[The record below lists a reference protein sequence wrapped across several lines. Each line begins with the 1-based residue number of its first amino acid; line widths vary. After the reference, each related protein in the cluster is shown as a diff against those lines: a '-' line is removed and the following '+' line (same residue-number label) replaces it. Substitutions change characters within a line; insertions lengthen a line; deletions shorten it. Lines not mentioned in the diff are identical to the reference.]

1 MTTFCYKVCRVV
13 DGKYF
18 SEFGDE
24 FPKWDTEY
32 KIGEYVYPPVGKL
45 FMYLDIAAAI
55 ERKWDGSVILQC
67 IVPGDVEYVNAAEF
81 EEVENEDF
89 FPQYWKDRRVRSPY
103 SSMRSNIALV
113 DSVNVLKVFSDEE
126 ITELARIL
134 NLVVLQ

>member
-13 DGKYF
+13 NGKYF
-18 SEFGDE
+18 SEFGDG

-32 KIGEYVYPPVGKL
+32 KIGEYVYPPIGKL
-45 FMYLDIAAAI
+45 FVYLDIAAAI
-55 ERKWDGSVILQC
+55 ERKGDGNVILQC
-67 IVPGDVEYVNAAEF
+67 IVSSSVEYVNVATL

-89 FPQYWKDRRVRSPY
+89 FPQYWKTRKVRSFYGP
-103 SSMRSNIALV
+103 MRSNIALV

>member
-18 SEFGDE
+18 SEFGG
-24 FPKWDTEY
+24 DTEY
-32 KIGEYVYPPVGKL
+32 KIGGYVYPPVGKL
-45 FMYLDIAAAI
+45 FVYLDVAAAI

-67 IVPGDVEYVNAAEF
+67 IVPGDIEYVNVAEF
-81 EEVENEDF
+81 EEVENGDF
-89 FPQYWKDRRVRSPY
+89 FPQYWKNRNV
-103 SSMRSNIALV
+103 RSNIALV

-126 ITELARIL
+126 ITELARTL

>member
-18 SEFGDE
+18 SEFGG
-24 FPKWDTEY
+24 DTEY
-32 KIGEYVYPPVGKL
+32 KIGGYVYPPIGKL
-45 FMYLDIAAAI
+45 FVYLDVAAAI

-67 IVPGDVEYVNAAEF
+67 IVPGDVEYVNAAGF

-89 FPQYWKDRRVRSPY
+89 FLQYWKNRNV
-103 SSMRSNIALV
+103 RSNIALV

>member
-13 DGKYF
+13 NGKYF
-18 SEFGDE
+18 SEFGG
-24 FPKWDTEY
+24 DTEY

-45 FMYLDIAAAI
+45 FMYLDIATAI

-89 FPQYWKDRRVRSPY
+89 FPQYWKDRRVRS

>member
-18 SEFGDE
+18 SEFGG
-24 FPKWDTEY
+24 DTEY

-45 FMYLDIAAAI
+45 FVYLDIAAAI

-67 IVPGDVEYVNAAEF
+67 VVPGDVEYVNAAEF
-81 EEVENEDF
+81 EEVENGDF
-89 FPQYWKDRRVRSPY
+89 FPQYWKNRNV
-103 SSMRSNIALV
+103 RSNIALV
-113 DSVNVLKVFSDEE
+113 NSVNVLKVFSDEE

>member
-18 SEFGDE
+18 SEFGDS

-32 KIGEYVYPPVGKL
+32 KIGGYVYPPIGKL
-45 FMYLDIAAAI
+45 FVYLDIAVAI

-67 IVPGDVEYVNAAEF
+67 IVPGDIEYVNAAEF
-81 EEVENEDF
+81 EEVENVDF
-89 FPQYWKDRRVRSPY
+89 FPQYWKNRNV
-103 SSMRSNIALV
+103 RSNIALV